1 MTLDHGDAGSS
12 HPLPELLAALA
23 DAAVLVDAEGL
34 VTAWNDAAAARLGLS
49 PVDRGQPVVE
59 VAARAGEPLGGRVP
73 APGDPYP
80 IGLAGGA
87 GAVLL
92 VWPAGA
98 GGPVDD
104 EPDPGAPGP
113 DDVAL
118 QKGDALGRV
127 AGGVLHD
134 VSGKFT
140 ALLGYAALVASDPKV
155 PDDLR
160 EFSSDLEAEA
170 GAALDLIRATLQ
182 FARHWPPQ
190 AELVSL
196 GPLVADEVRLLGHA
210 TINMEQRVNVP
221 AGLPQVEA
229 DPALLRQAVLSLLI
243 NAVEAQG
250 GEWGRGAERAYGRL
264 IVSGRELQDEGGHR
278 VRLAVEDGGP
288 ALTASAGARLFAAPA
303 AAGARA
309 DGPEVDP
316 DATSARAGR
325 DLRVAAALIE
335 RVGGRLFHEPVP
347 NGNRLV
353 VELPVAGTALSA
365 LPRQGD
371 AVADPQPSAQA
382 AGAQVL
388 VCDDEQLIRG
398 LMVRMLER
406 HGLGAIEAR
415 DGREAAA
422 ILASRR
428 VEAVIAT
435 HRMPDMS
442 GPELFELAVGHQ
454 PALAARFILTTGDAG
469 DADVAAFAART
480 GVPVVLK
487 PFDNAKL
494 IALVRGAIGG

>member
-1 MTLDHGDAGSS
+1 MTLDPGDAGSA

-34 VTAWNDAAAARLGLS
+34 VMAWNDAAAARLGLS
-49 PVDRGQPVVE
+49 PINRGQPVVE
-59 VAARAGEPLGGRVP
+59 VAARAAEPHGGRAP
-73 APGDPYP
+73 ATGDPHP
-80 IGLAGGA
+80 IGLADGA

-92 VWPAGA
+92 VWPADA
-98 GGPVDD
+98 RTPEDD
-104 EPDPGAPGP
+104 ERGPGAPGP

-140 ALLGYAALVASDPKV
+140 ALLGYAALVAGDPDV
-155 PDDLR
+155 PGDLR
-160 EFSSDLEAEA
+160 EFSSELEAEA

-182 FARHWPPQ
+182 FARHWQPQ

-196 GPLVADEVRLLGHA
+196 GPLVADEVGLLGHA
-210 TINMEQRVNVP
+210 TINMERRVNVP
-221 AGLPQVEA
+221 ASLPQVEA

-243 NAVEAQG
+243 NAVEALG
-250 GEWGRGAERAYGRL
+250 GEWGRGAERADGRL
-264 IVSGRELQDEGGHR
+264 IVSGREVLDGRGHR
-278 VRLAVEDGGP
+278 VQLAVEDGGP
-288 ALTASAGARLFAAPA
+288 PLTASAGARLFTAPA
-303 AAGARA
+303 AAGTRA
-309 DGPEVDP
+309 DGPDGDP
-316 DATSARAGR
+316 DATAARAGR
-325 DLRVAAALIE
+325 DLWVAAALFR
-335 RVGGRLFHEPVP
+335 RVGGRLFHEPLP
-347 NGNRLV
+347 DGNRLV
-353 VELPVAGTALSA
+353 VELPVAGTALSDP
-365 LPRQGD
+365 PRQGD
-371 AVADPQPSAQA
+371 AVADAGPSSPT
-382 AGAQVL
+382 GAQVL

-406 HGLGAIEAR
+406 HGLGALEAR

-454 PALAARFILTTGDAG
+454 PALAGRFILTTGDAG

-487 PFDNAKL
+487 PFDNARL
-494 IALVRGAIGG
+494 IALVRGVIEG